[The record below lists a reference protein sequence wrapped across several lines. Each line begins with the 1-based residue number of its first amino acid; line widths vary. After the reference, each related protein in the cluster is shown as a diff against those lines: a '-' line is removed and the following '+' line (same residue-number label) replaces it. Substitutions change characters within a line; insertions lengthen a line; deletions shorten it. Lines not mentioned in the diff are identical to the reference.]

1 MLIRPP
7 SPLSAYA
14 SGNPFTPSPSPPHS
28 ETPIPPHSISPP
40 PSLDKTPIPTITTTP
55 PLPPSTNPNDPD
67 LDDIPLNQLHPKIPR
82 QPHKHI
88 AVKRTQVKVN
98 YMKPPNLVRSEDE
111 LVWAEL
117 FLDTRLH
124 VHEKEVRE
132 FYTNLHV
139 LEGSVATS
147 SINGVDLVF
156 DSVRLN
162 EIFHIPSIGL
172 SNYVWTKDVNSML
185 TSKFSQGQIT
195 ARSRKGVLPR
205 GVRRHEASFRDMG
218 IAHALENKNPIN
230 WPSLMIKHMAR
241 VIDPKPGAH
250 QLAFENLLTTMFKY
264 FDVLLSEG
272 RALVSFDMITR
283 STIATWRLYDEGNHA
298 PSFPPRV
305 PSPVATLLNDLHAAR
320 EQNETLRAELEA
332 SRNV

>member
-1 MLIRPP
+1 MNKNLAKYLALEKDKYFGTKKVLRGRTFHPDIRTM
-7 SPLSAYA
+7 
-14 SGNPFTPSPSPPHS
+14 G
-28 ETPIPPHSISPP
+28 
-40 PSLDKTPIPTITTTP
+40 
-55 PLPPSTNPNDPD
+55 
-67 LDDIPLNQLHPKIPR
+67 
-82 QPHKHI
+82 
-88 AVKRTQVKVN
+88 
-98 YMKPPNLVRSEDE
+98 
-111 LVWAEL
+111 
-117 FLDTRLH
+117 LH

-147 SINGVDLVF
+147 SVNGVDLVF
-156 DSVRLN
+156 DS
-162 EIFHIPSIGL
+162 
-172 SNYVWTKDVNSML
+172 
-185 TSKFSQGQIT
+185 
-195 ARSRKGVLPR
+195 GVLPR

-264 FDVLLSEG
+264 FDVPLSEG
-272 RALVSFDMITR
+272 RALVSCDMITR

-305 PSPVATLLNDLHAAR
+305 PSPVATLLNDLHASR